1 MRCVVAES
9 GAYLAYVSIYDASKV
24 QKELIGTIFR
34 AGRELIVQTFKI
46 FCTMEVKIQSVK
58 FDASKQLIE
67 FVEKKMSRLERF
79 EGNSTGVDVTLKLDK
94 DDEKGNKLALVTLH
108 IPGGDIVSEQRARTF
123 EEAVDLALDAVKRQ
137 IEKRRD

>member
-1 MRCVVAES
+1 
-9 GAYLAYVSIYDASKV
+9 
-24 QKELIGTIFR
+24 
-34 AGRELIVQTFKI
+34 
-46 FCTMEVKIQSVK
+46 MEVKIQSVK

-108 IPGGDIVSEQRARTF
+108 VPGGDIVSEQRARTF

-137 IEKRRD
+137 IEKRKD

>member
-1 MRCVVAES
+1 
-9 GAYLAYVSIYDASKV
+9 
-24 QKELIGTIFR
+24 
-34 AGRELIVQTFKI
+34 
-46 FCTMEVKIQSVK
+46 MEVKIQSVK

-67 FVEKKMSRLERF
+67 FVEKTMSRLERF

-94 DDEKGNKLALVTLH
+94 DSERGNKIALVALH
-108 IPGGDIVSEQRARTF
+108 VPGADIVSEQRAHTF

>member
-1 MRCVVAES
+1 
-9 GAYLAYVSIYDASKV
+9 
-24 QKELIGTIFR
+24 
-34 AGRELIVQTFKI
+34 
-46 FCTMEVKIQSVK
+46 MEVKIQSVK

-94 DDEKGNKLALVTLH
+94 DSERGNKIALVALH
-108 IPGGDIVSEQRARTF
+108 VPGADIVSEQRAHTF
-123 EEAVDLALDAVKRQ
+123 EGAVDLALDAVKRQ